1 MDTIIRWKALE
12 HPEYQKTY
20 KWYAVAGAVVLT
32 FVIYGILTKDIM
44 LSVVFVVF
52 AGVYFLVHRGGA
64 QSLNYELTTIG
75 IKIENKLIPFADIQG
90 FFIIHE
96 PPYISTLNVEIKNH
110 SRKGMVIQLGEVNV
124 GDVREVMLNR
134 SVPELEGRGESMSNI
149 LTRLLRI

>member
-96 PPYISTLNVEIKNH
+96 PPYIT
-110 SRKGMVIQLGEVNV
+110 
-124 GDVREVMLNR
+124 DF
-134 SVPELEGRGESMSNI
+134 
-149 LTRLLRI
+149 